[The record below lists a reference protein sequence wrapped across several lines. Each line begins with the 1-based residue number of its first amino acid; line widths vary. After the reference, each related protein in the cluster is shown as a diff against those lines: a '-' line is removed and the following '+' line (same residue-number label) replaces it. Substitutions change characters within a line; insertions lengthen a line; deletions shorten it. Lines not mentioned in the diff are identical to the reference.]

1 MSGTSKPHGANN
13 SRSTESDIDET
24 VTLIVMAL
32 TKGLAVLLWWSVLF
46 PMISIPVFATLLVGF
61 RYGPVF
67 GLILAAFITVQVAAN
82 RLAVSRWMVYRLIW
96 DQQVKSVQIG
106 RCRRIVR
113 QSFEDY
119 LAGLIEGAA

>member
-1 MSGTSKPHGANN
+1 MD
-13 SRSTESDIDET
+13 TEPSAE
-24 VTLIVMAL
+24 L
-32 TKGLAVLLWWSVLF
+32 
-46 PMISIPVFATLLVGF
+46 
-61 RYGPVF
+61 
-67 GLILAAFITVQVAAN
+67 ITVQAAAD

-119 LAGLIEGAA
+119 LAGLIERAA